1 MKRKNTLSLTASTTE
16 YPIEKTIKF
25 LGAIQRPDLVKAYT
39 RLKEDQRKIIP
50 LDLVKSGGT
59 KQTRSASVTR
69 NHIKDLADDF
79 YSDIDYTQQVPMV
92 FKNSKDYTIVIGE
105 HRLQAF
111 HKLGWKD
118 YIFDVI
124 DLDIEHQNI
133 RHRGNEVKRWYRL
146 ISNRSNDHRTSR
158 PPRLVE
164 TSSSIITDIEDG
176 IINENIFK
184 VGNEDLAREEILLH
198 RPSASKNSLQIILYQ
213 VQTGTGGATSGTFM
227 TLDGKDQAKEKAI
240 ECGFN
245 ENVHV
250 CSHDMLNRYFFD
262 ILGNTEG
269 DQELLVFVNSSNYSL
284 SKEKLDKL
292 RNDCIDSDHK
302 HSLKTV
308 KRQLRHIGVVDEEIN
323 RIKLPGFLPQG
334 NQEASQKIIPL
345 TNQQMLV

>member
-16 YPIEKTIKF
+16 YPIEKTTKF
-25 LGAIQRPDLVKAYT
+25 LGSIQRPELVDAYEREARQILSIDL
-39 RLKEDQRKIIP
+39 I
-50 LDLVKSGGT
+50 KSGGVR
-59 KQTRSASVTR
+59 QTRSQSVMR

-79 YSDIDYTQQVPMV
+79 YSGIDYTQQPPMV
-92 FKNSKDYTIVIGE
+92 FKNSNDYTIVIGE

-111 HKLGWKD
+111 KKLGWSD
-118 YIFDVI
+118 YIFDVV
-124 DLDIEHQNI
+124 DLDIKHQNVTKEI
-133 RHRGNEVKRWYRL
+133 KQWYSW
-146 ISNRSNDHRTSR
+146 ISNRSNDHSPSR

-164 TSSSIITDIEDG
+164 TSSSIITDIENDL
-176 IINENIFK
+176 IPIDTFK
-184 VGNEDLAREEILLH
+184 PGNEDLAKEMIKFY

-227 TLDGKDQAKEKAI
+227 TLDGKDQAKEKAL
-240 ECGFN
+240 ECGFDK
-245 ENVHV
+245 NVYV

-262 ILGNTEG
+262 ILGDTDG
-269 DQELLVFVNSSNYSL
+269 DQELLIFVNSSNYSL

-292 RNDCIDSDHK
+292 RNDCIASDNK

-308 KRQLRHIGVVDEEIN
+308 KRRLRHIGVTDEEIN